1 MTDDP
6 DGRGIQD
13 FPHTFALVTVG
24 GVELRNRTF
33 VAAHTTNFGLDHLPT
48 AQHLAYHQARVRGGA
63 GR

>member
-1 MTDDP
+1 M
-6 DGRGIQD
+6 
-13 FPHTFALVTVG
+13 TVG

-48 AQHLAYHQARVRGGA
+48 AQHLAYHEARVRGGA